1 MKLKDFKNEERETF
15 KRDLQ
20 NSLDE
25 RIERLEEIKKIQD
38 FKEMKKEALD
48 YEDEYFCTDI
58 RENSTKEELIE
69 AIDDEIRNLEEQW
82 LELD

>member
-1 MKLKDFKNEERETF
+1 MTNEERETF

-25 RIERLEEIKKIQD
+25 RIERLEKIKKIQD

-69 AIDDEIRNLEEQW
+69 ALDDEIRNLEEQW
-82 LELD
+82 LELE